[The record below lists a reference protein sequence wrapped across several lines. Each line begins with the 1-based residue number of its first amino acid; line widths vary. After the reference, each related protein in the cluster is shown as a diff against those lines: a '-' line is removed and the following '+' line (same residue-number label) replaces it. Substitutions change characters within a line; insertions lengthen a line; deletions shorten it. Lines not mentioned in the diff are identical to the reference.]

1 PRFICKGGLSIMNG
15 TDILLSVGI
24 IFFFACAIGGMIKF
38 YQTIQIL
45 RKGPPPVDEDLV
57 ITEEDFEDN
66 E

>member
-1 PRFICKGGLSIMNG
+1 MNG